1 MVKPTLSL
9 TQMSMPLLQENG
21 EIGRDG
27 KTEEEKDNNPDCMEV
42 PMIMTMNLMN
52 SAAHMM
58 KVSCQATNLISE
70 IFVASEVEKTERVG
84 GEKLDRE
91 ALAVHSAHP
100 RDLNLTW
107 MATEWPIVGQIQ
119 KRAEEQELPE

>member
-1 MVKPTLSL
+1 MDKPSLSL
-9 TQMSMPLLQENG
+9 TPMSMPLLQEND
-21 EIGRDG
+21 EKIGRDG
-27 KTEEEKDNNPDCMEV
+27 KTEEETEGNNPDCMEV

-58 KVSCQATNLISE
+58 KVSCRATNLTSE
-70 IFVASEVEKTERVG
+70 IFVVSEVEKTERVG

-119 KRAEEQELPE
+119 KR